1 MEYISNFSLKDI
13 IISED
18 FRKTEPAAWKMQLK
32 ADYYESTGELPAGI
46 IINDKN
52 ILIDGYTIY
61 LTAAKYGIS
70 YVPVKRGYVELI
82 EASHRA
88 GAKSY
93 LWKVPP
99 QLSGTIHEGD
109 KCIVRTG
116 QGVRRVRVAKV
127 LHEQYP
133 VQIPRLRNVL
143 KLA

>member
-18 FRKTEPAAWKMQLK
+18 FRKTEPAAWKMRLK

-46 IINDKN
+46 IINDKY
-52 ILIDGYTIY
+52 ILIVLYTIY

>member
-46 IINDKN
+46 IINDEN
-52 ILIDGYTIY
+52 VLIDGYTIY
-61 LTAAKYGIS
+61 LTAAKYGLS

-99 QLSGTIHEGD
+99 RLSGTIHEGD